1 MPKIKQQFK
10 KKNNDKGIQQV
21 HAHIFKMNIKAHGSI
36 ASVKQAE
43 KQHLKNRSEQN
54 TDRYDTEKG
63 DQSLLSSMVQ
73 TGVASMYQVN
83 NVVIKKP
90 DMNRKYQANKDIY
103 RKRNSEI
110 ENYSAIIK
118 NKIKN

>member
-1 MPKIKQQFK
+1 
-10 KKNNDKGIQQV
+10 
-21 HAHIFKMNIKAHGSI
+21 MNIKAHGSI

-63 DQSLLSSMVQ
+63 YQSLISSMVQ
-73 TGVASMYQVN
+73 TGVAPMYQVN

-103 RKRNSEI
+103 RKRNPEI
-110 ENYSAIIK
+110 KNYSAIIK